1 MAPSQGIW
9 SGGGRVT
16 FWVIY
21 MPYIYLYSWLCR
33 SPANLLLS
41 HTHIE
46 NMHMHTWPKWG
57 NYVSNLWR
65 RRPNPPTTTPAFS
78 LQLSHSLI
86 RHCHL
91 QKSPS
96 FETDFSGLLLHTFGI
111 PLCSIPLPPPLHRL
125 FHPFSHHSL
134 ALGDFV
140 SISIPFPVSVGEGF
154 CASWLVGWLLFSNK
168 LSCLM
173 LLLKSHG
180 ALPEREREPERE

>member
-21 MPYIYLYSWLCR
+21 VPYIYLYSWLCR

-78 LQLSHSLI
+78 LQLSHS
-86 RHCHL
+86 HCHL

-111 PLCSIPLPPPLHRL
+111 PLCSIPLPSTDSFILSLTTHLLLAISFQFQFR
-125 FHPFSHHSL
+125 FPFRWVR
-134 ALGDFV
+134 AFV
-140 SISIPFPVSVGEGF
+140 
-154 CASWLVGWLLFSNK
+154 LVGWLGGCCFQTS
-168 LSCLM
+168 S
-173 LLLKSHG
+173 
-180 ALPEREREPERE
+180 AV